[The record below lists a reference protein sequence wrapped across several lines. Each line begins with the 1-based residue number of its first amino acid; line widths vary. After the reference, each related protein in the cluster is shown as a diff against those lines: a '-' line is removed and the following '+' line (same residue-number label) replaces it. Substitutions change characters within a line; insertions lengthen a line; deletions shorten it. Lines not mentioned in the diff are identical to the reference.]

1 MNDDKIQDYEFLKE
15 LKQLAA
21 IIEELKLE
29 CTKLNIQ
36 NRENNLCITYTANKT
51 KPIETFIKIEI
62 EENSEIPETVHNDLR
77 GKSKNVDDIEKK
89 EKEVGKEKTQE
100 LGISISS
107 IEDKSDESIK
117 GARKKVKDTTDRTS
131 NIAKRKSKARQ
142 RLEREKSLH
151 SESDTEE
158 EVSTVTVEFP
168 RRKKPIKSKSLSE
181 AQQRQNSFEKQCNT
195 DSGDNVF
202 VLKLKS
208 KSHDDQS
215 PLNVEKDSNISD
227 MCAKKTTVVK
237 KGSFDASCEYKSDQL
252 SDKTDSVE
260 ILISSEQLP
269 IDIPP
274 EGIEVQAELN
284 NNPDI
289 FVKTTRKIFSP
300 IRTDGKGETKV
311 VIGFNLE
318 EIENSISKTGADKRL
333 ECSEN
338 LPDIL
343 VNNDMKKAVNE
354 NVEINSS
361 IENEMNFNESQST
374 KMSDTRKQLNIN
386 SNDSFHSVRSHS
398 QSPLFMRK
406 HLNSNDSSRT
416 LSNSRNPSE
425 ESISQTKDIFPVRR
439 GSGERFATACK
450 GSPVLSRASTPGI
463 TGASLPPLP
472 ASPPTSRRDKPPS
485 KETAPSIRI
494 MIQKYNMKLNEE
506 GIFL

>member
-1 MNDDKIQDYEFLKE
+1 MKE
-15 LKQLAA
+15 LRQLSALV
-21 IIEELKLE
+21 EDLKLE

-62 EENSEIPETVHNDLR
+62 EENREIPESVPKDL
-77 GKSKNVDDIEKK
+77 GDKLKSIDIIEKK
-89 EKEVGKEKTQE
+89 EKEVFSNEITEGLGKA
-100 LGISISS
+100 IST
-107 IEDKSDESIK
+107 IEDKSDESLK
-117 GARKKVKDTTDRTS
+117 GARKKIKDSTDRTSS

-208 KSHDDQS
+208 KSYDDQC
-215 PLNVEKDSNISD
+215 PLNIEKDSYISD
-227 MCAKKTTVVK
+227 TCAKKTIVVK
-237 KGSFDASCEYKSDQL
+237 KGSFDASHDYKSDQL
-252 SDKTDSVE
+252 SDKTDSLE

-284 NNPDI
+284 NKPDI

-300 IRTDGKGETKV
+300 VRTDAKGETKV

-318 EIENSISKTGADKRL
+318 EIENSISKTGLDKRH
-333 ECSEN
+333 ECNEN

-343 VNNDMKKAVNE
+343 VNNDMKKILIE
-354 NVEINSS
+354 NADTNSS
-361 IENEMNFNESQST
+361 IENDMNFNESQST
-374 KMSDTRKQLNIN
+374 KMSDTKRQLNIN
-386 SNDSFHSVRSHS
+386 SSDSFHNVRSHS

-425 ESISQTKDIFPVRR
+425 ESISQTREIFPIRR
-439 GSGERFATACK
+439 GSGERFATTSK

-506 GIFL
+506 GIMNF